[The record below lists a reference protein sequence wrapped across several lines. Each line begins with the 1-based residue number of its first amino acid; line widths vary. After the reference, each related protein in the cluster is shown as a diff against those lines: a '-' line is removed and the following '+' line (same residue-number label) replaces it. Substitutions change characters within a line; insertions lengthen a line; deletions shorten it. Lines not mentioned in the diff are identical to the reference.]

1 METQMT
7 TREHPRP
14 KARLQRL
21 EQRGASAPWR
31 PYEKQRRQGHEGNDV
46 LKGMFAG
53 LVGGLVASWTMNQ
66 FQAVISKLAQTQQSK
81 KPDMSGNHPE
91 DEEQEPATAK
101 AASAISERLFHHKL
115 TKSEKKKA
123 AEAVHY
129 GFGAATG
136 GLYGAIAEAAP
147 ASTLCAGTAFGTVVW
162 LVVDEA
168 AVPAFGLSKSAAKY
182 PLSVHLQALASHL
195 VYGLTTEAVR
205 RGIRRGWGT
214 LGLNS

>member
-1 METQMT
+1 METQRIAQEYQRPM
-7 TREHPRP
+7 PRS
-14 KARLQRL
+14 KRL
-21 EQRGASAPWR
+21 EQRGTIAPR
-31 PYEKQRRQGHEGNDV
+31 QPYEKQRRLGHEGNDV
-46 LKGMFAG
+46 LKGLFAG

-66 FQAVISKLAQTQQSK
+66 FQAVMSKLAQTQQSK

-91 DEEQEPATAK
+91 DEVLEPATAR

-115 TKSEKKKA
+115 TKSEKPKA

-129 GFGAATG
+129 GFGAVTG
-136 GLYGAIAEAAP
+136 GLYGAIAEVAP

-182 PLSVHLQALASHL
+182 PLSVHLHALASHL

-205 RGIRRGWGT
+205 RSIRQAWEDRA
-214 LGLNS
+214 